1 MIEYPI
7 VSQDAAGIVTRT
19 WPTRPPEAHNQA
31 WSTITSTPTTLVGYG
46 ITDAQPVDADLT
58 AIAMLTTTVFG
69 RGLLTQADAEATRA
83 TIGAGT
89 SNFNGAYGSL
99 SGIPSTFTPASHIH
113 GNITNAGAIGSTANL
128 PLITG
133 ASGVIQVGSFGTTA
147 NTFCQGNDSRLSDAR
162 TPIAHDQA
170 WSTITS
176 TPTTLVG
183 YGITDGQK
191 TITSGTAAPSGGVD
205 GDIYLQY
212 V

>member
-19 WPTRPPEAHNQA
+19 LPARPPEAHNHSA
-31 WSTITSTPTTLVGYG
+31 SNITSGAFDIARIPT
-46 ITDAQPVDADLT
+46 
-58 AIAMLTTTVFG
+58 
-69 RGLLTQADAEATRA
+69 
-83 TIGAGT
+83 
-89 SNFNGAYGSL
+89 
-99 SGIPSTFTPASHIH
+99 
-113 GNITNAGAIGSTANL
+113 GSTSSTVC
-128 PLITG
+128 I
-133 ASGVIQVGSFGTTA
+133 
-147 NTFCQGNDSRLSDAR
+147 GNDSRLSDAR